1 MNNTN
6 QHQLEV
12 EDELRCLYSHYMNF
26 VIDFGYL
33 NAEDPDGK
41 TETCYKNRKDKRIFF
56 LFFCSNFLLASKMC
70 FWIASLKLT

>member
-56 LFFCSNFLLASKMC
+56 LFFCFKLSSCASKKC
-70 FWIASLKLT
+70 FWIRIS